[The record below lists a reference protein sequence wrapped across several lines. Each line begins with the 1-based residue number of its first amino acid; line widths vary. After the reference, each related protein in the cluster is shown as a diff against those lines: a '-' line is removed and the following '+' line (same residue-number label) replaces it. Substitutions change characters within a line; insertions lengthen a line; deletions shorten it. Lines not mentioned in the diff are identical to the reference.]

1 MSTIYDNMGNG
12 SEDKSALDEVFGR
25 SANKYEE
32 PVVIKNAGPEM
43 PVQEV
48 IETSPSDLREYRQ
61 QIDTAKKAL
70 NLVDDVVLKSYLKRL
85 DSMDIASMPEA
96 EGVDSCIVL
105 FKINRMV
112 YEEDEFATDKFISA
126 ISSMSFADCSV
137 FLVIDG
143 YRDKTDFYLGVKNND
158 PKRTTASVADT
169 FKSSLVGQFPG
180 IDIEDC
186 SIVEKGK
193 KSSLQ
198 EQVLRRISNASS
210 LSSYVG
216 IPAFKDEDGK
226 YDNKNYVQGTEKLAQ
241 AMQGKRYTAIILASN
256 LTTDVVTEI
265 RNGYETIYSQ
275 LSPMST
281 QQLAYST
288 NESLANAI
296 NRSKGVTQGKTKTQT
311 IGESYTNGTSNSH
324 SKSDSETKKS
334 KIAVGSSVLGGFLA
348 AVGTGLRI
356 TDAGAAIGLPLMAAG
371 GAMSAF
377 GAAGKSKTSGTTD
390 TYGTSQSDTENRSMS
405 DAESHSETFTD
416 SLGKTATIGS
426 SKNYTLTIH
435 NKHIEELMKRI
446 DQELERISMS
456 ESTGLW
462 SVASYFFSYDND
474 FASAESAS
482 TIFKSIMQGEESGVE
497 TSAINSWIDNS
508 QKMKMLTNSVCHLSH
523 PVFRNNLT
531 VNGENIKVEN
541 SSLLSSKELA
551 MLLSL
556 PHKSVPGFPV
566 VEHVS
571 LAKEVIRNNESLMK
585 REVSLGCIFDLGKAY
600 TENRVKLDV
609 KSLTQHVFVTGS
621 TGCGKSET
629 IYKLINETKQVG
641 TKFLVIEPAKGEY
654 KNVFGDVNVFGTN
667 PLIMPLLRI
676 NPFSF
681 PAGVHVLE
689 HIDRLTEIF
698 NVCWPMYSAMP
709 AVLKKAMLDAYESCG
724 WDLRLSVN
732 RLSQGEDVYPS
743 FLDLFLSLEKVITE
757 SAYSEEVKSNYSGA
771 LLTRVESLTN
781 GLNGEI
787 FSVNELSNMVLFDEN
802 CIIDLSRVGSQETKS
817 LIMGILIMRLSE
829 YRMTGAN
836 TPNSALKHLTV
847 LEEAHNILKRVS
859 TEQSQEGSNM
869 AGKSVEMITNAI
881 AEMRTYGEGFVIVDQ
896 SPTSVDKAAIK
907 NTNTKIVM
915 RLPDEDDRKVS
926 GKAAGMNDKQIDEI
940 AKLPTGVAVVYQNDW
955 VSPVLCKIDRMED
968 SRVIFNEQKDSIL
981 ELNSEND
988 IKNIIEF
995 LLAGQTENTQKAFD
1009 VIQIEKSVRAFYMPS
1024 KVRMALLD
1032 TIEEYKR
1039 NNNTSLWNSVS
1050 IYDLSSLL
1058 TDLLGI
1064 RKEFGKCVKQYYQ
1077 SKELNKKL
1085 TDLVKTRV
1093 PLDYVSC
1100 RYCLKCLFADFS
1112 LHSSANKKM
1121 AEEWLINNSKWLN
1134 LIFDKDEYG
1143 I

>member
-43 PVQEV
+43 PVQKV

-61 QIDTAKKAL
+61 QIDTAKNAL

-96 EGVDSCIVL
+96 EGVDSSIVL

-180 IDIEDC
+180 IDIDDC

-311 IGESYTNGTSNSH
+311 IGESHTNGTSNSH

-334 KIAVGSSVLGGFLA
+334 KIAVGSSVLGGVLA
-348 AVGTGLRI
+348 AVGTRLTI
-356 TDAGAAIGLPLMAAG
+356 TGAGAAIGLPLMAAG
-371 GAMSAF
+371 GAMSAV

-523 PVFRNNLT
+523 PVFWNNLT

-571 LAKEVIRNNESLMK
+571 LAKEVIRNNESVMK
-585 REVSLGCIFDLGKAY
+585 REVSLGCIFDLGKVHI
-600 TENRVKLDV
+600 ENHVKLDV

-641 TKFLVIEPAKGEY
+641 AKFLVIEPAKGEY

-681 PAGVHVLE
+681 PTGVHVLE

-955 VSPVLCKIDRMED
+955 VSPVLCKIDRMEG

-1009 VIQIEKSVRAFYMPS
+1009 VIQIEKSVRAFNMPS

-1032 TIEEYKR
+1032 TIEEYKK
-1039 NNNTSLWNSVS
+1039 NNNISLWNSVS

-1058 TDLLGI
+1058 TELLDI
-1064 RKEFGKCVKQYYQ
+1064 RKEFEKCVRQYSQ

-1121 AEEWLINNSKWLN
+1121 AEEWLINNSK
-1134 LIFDKDEYG
+1134 
-1143 I
+1143 

>member
-32 PVVIKNAGPEM
+32 PVVIKDAGSEM
-43 PVQEV
+43 PVQKV
-48 IETSPSDLREYRQ
+48 LETSPSDLREYRQ
-61 QIDTAKKAL
+61 QIDTAKNAL

-96 EGVDSCIVL
+96 EGVDSSIVL

-180 IDIEDC
+180 IDIDDC

-311 IGESYTNGTSNSH
+311 IGESHTNGTSNSH

-334 KIAVGSSVLGGFLA
+334 KIAVGSSVLGGVLA
-348 AVGTGLRI
+348 AVGTGLTI
-356 TDAGAAIGLPLMAAG
+356 TGAGAAIGLPLMAAG
-371 GAMSAF
+371 GAMSAV

-523 PVFRNNLT
+523 PVFWNNLT

-600 TENRVKLDV
+600 IENRVKLDV

-681 PAGVHVLE
+681 PTGVHVLE

-955 VSPVLCKIDRMED
+955 VSPVLCKIDRMEN

-988 IKNIIEF
+988 INYIIEF

-1009 VIQIEKSVRAFYMPS
+1009 IIQIEKSVRAFNMPS

-1032 TIEEYKR
+1032 TIEEYKK
-1039 NNNTSLWNSVS
+1039 NNHISLWNSVS

-1064 RKEFGKCVKQYYQ
+1064 RKEFEKCVRQYCQ

-1121 AEEWLINNSKWLN
+1121 AEEWLINNSK
-1134 LIFDKDEYG
+1134 
-1143 I
+1143 

>member
-43 PVQEV
+43 PVQKV

-61 QIDTAKKAL
+61 QIDTAKNAL
-70 NLVDDVVLKSYLKRL
+70 NLVDDVVFKSYLKRL

-96 EGVDSCIVL
+96 EGVDSSIVL

-143 YRDKTDFYLGVKNND
+143 YRDKTDFYFGVKNND

-180 IDIEDC
+180 INIDDC

-311 IGESYTNGTSNSH
+311 IGESHTNGTSNSH

-334 KIAVGSSVLGGFLA
+334 KIAVGSSVLGGVLA
-348 AVGTGLRI
+348 AVGTGLMI
-356 TDAGAAIGLPLMAAG
+356 TGAGAAIGIPLMAAG
-371 GAMSAF
+371 SAMAAA

-474 FASAESAS
+474 FASAESAA

-508 QKMKMLTNSVCHLSH
+508 QNVKKLTNSVCHLSH

-571 LAKEVIRNNESLMK
+571 LAKEVIRNNENVMK
-585 REVSLGCIFDLGKAY
+585 REVSLGCIFDLGKVH
-600 TENRVKLDV
+600 TENHVKLDV

-641 TKFLVIEPAKGEY
+641 AKFLVIEPAKGEY

-681 PAGVHVLE
+681 PTGVHVLE

-955 VSPVLCKIDRMED
+955 VSPVLCKIDRMEG

-1009 VIQIEKSVRAFYMPS
+1009 VIQIEKSVRAFNMPS

-1032 TIEEYKR
+1032 TIEEYKK
-1039 NNNTSLWNSVS
+1039 NNNISLWNSVS

-1058 TDLLGI
+1058 TELLDI
-1064 RKEFGKCVKQYYQ
+1064 RKEFEKCVRQYSQ

-1121 AEEWLINNSKWLN
+1121 AEEWLINNSK
-1134 LIFDKDEYG
+1134 
-1143 I
+1143 

>member
-1 MSTIYDNMGNG
+1 M
-12 SEDKSALDEVFGR
+12 
-25 SANKYEE
+25 
-32 PVVIKNAGPEM
+32 
-43 PVQEV
+43 
-48 IETSPSDLREYRQ
+48 
-61 QIDTAKKAL
+61 
-70 NLVDDVVLKSYLKRL
+70 
-85 DSMDIASMPEA
+85 
-96 EGVDSCIVL
+96 
-105 FKINRMV
+105 
-112 YEEDEFATDKFISA
+112 
-126 ISSMSFADCSV
+126 
-137 FLVIDG
+137 
-143 YRDKTDFYLGVKNND
+143 
-158 PKRTTASVADT
+158 
-169 FKSSLVGQFPG
+169 
-180 IDIEDC
+180 
-186 SIVEKGK
+186 
-193 KSSLQ
+193 
-198 EQVLRRISNASS
+198 LRRISNASS

-311 IGESYTNGTSNSH
+311 IGESHTNGTSSSH

-334 KIAVGSSVLGGFLA
+334 KTAVGSSVLGGVLA
-348 AVGTGLRI
+348 AVGTGLTI
-356 TDAGAAIGLPLMAAG
+356 TGTGAPIGIPLMAAG
-371 GAMSAF
+371 GAMSAV
-377 GAAGKSKTSGTTD
+377 GATGKSKTSGTTD
-390 TYGTSQSDTENRSMS
+390 TYGTSQSDTENRSVS

-523 PVFRNNLT
+523 PVFWNNLT

-600 TENRVKLDV
+600 TENCVKLDV

-681 PAGVHVLE
+681 PTGVHVLE

-709 AVLKKAMLDAYESCG
+709 AVLKKRCLMLMKAVVGICVCPLTDCHKVRMYT
-724 WDLRLSVN
+724 L
-732 RLSQGEDVYPS
+732 
-743 FLDLFLSLEKVITE
+743 LSLIC
-757 SAYSEEVKSNYSGA
+757 SSLWKSNY
-771 LLTRVESLTN
+771 R
-781 GLNGEI
+781 I
-787 FSVNELSNMVLFDEN
+787 
-802 CIIDLSRVGSQETKS
+802 CILR
-817 LIMGILIMRLSE
+817 RSE
-829 YRMTGAN
+829 
-836 TPNSALKHLTV
+836 
-847 LEEAHNILKRVS
+847 E
-859 TEQSQEGSNM
+859 
-869 AGKSVEMITNAI
+869 
-881 AEMRTYGEGFVIVDQ
+881 
-896 SPTSVDKAAIK
+896 
-907 NTNTKIVM
+907 
-915 RLPDEDDRKVS
+915 
-926 GKAAGMNDKQIDEI
+926 
-940 AKLPTGVAVVYQNDW
+940 
-955 VSPVLCKIDRMED
+955 
-968 SRVIFNEQKDSIL
+968 
-981 ELNSEND
+981 
-988 IKNIIEF
+988 
-995 LLAGQTENTQKAFD
+995 
-1009 VIQIEKSVRAFYMPS
+1009 
-1024 KVRMALLD
+1024 
-1032 TIEEYKR
+1032 
-1039 NNNTSLWNSVS
+1039 
-1050 IYDLSSLL
+1050 
-1058 TDLLGI
+1058 
-1064 RKEFGKCVKQYYQ
+1064 
-1077 SKELNKKL
+1077 
-1085 TDLVKTRV
+1085 
-1093 PLDYVSC
+1093 
-1100 RYCLKCLFADFS
+1100 
-1112 LHSSANKKM
+1112 
-1121 AEEWLINNSKWLN
+1121 
-1134 LIFDKDEYG
+1134 
-1143 I
+1143 

>member
-43 PVQEV
+43 PVQKV
-48 IETSPSDLREYRQ
+48 LETSPSDLCEYRQ
-61 QIDTAKKAL
+61 QIDMAKNAL

-96 EGVDSCIVL
+96 EGVDSSIVL

-180 IDIEDC
+180 IDIDDC

-311 IGESYTNGTSNSH
+311 IGESHTNGTSNSH

-334 KIAVGSSVLGGFLA
+334 KIAVGSSVLGGVLA
-348 AVGTGLRI
+348 AVGTGLTI
-356 TDAGAAIGLPLMAAG
+356 TGAGAAIGLPLMAAG
-371 GAMSAF
+371 GAMSAV

-523 PVFRNNLT
+523 PVFWNNLT

-681 PAGVHVLE
+681 PTGVHVLE

-732 RLSQGEDVYPS
+732 RLSQSEDVYPS

-787 FSVNELSNMVLFDEN
+787 FSVNELSDMVLFDEN

-955 VSPVLCKIDRMED
+955 VSPVLCKIDRMEN

-1009 VIQIEKSVRAFYMPS
+1009 IIQIEKSVRAFNMPS

-1032 TIEEYKR
+1032 TIEEYKK
-1039 NNNTSLWNSVS
+1039 NNHISLWNSVS

-1064 RKEFGKCVKQYYQ
+1064 RKEFEKCVRQYCQ

-1093 PLDYVSC
+1093 HLDYVSC

-1121 AEEWLINNSKWLN
+1121 AEEWLINNSK
-1134 LIFDKDEYG
+1134 
-1143 I
+1143 

>member
-1 MSTIYDNMGNG
+1 MSTIYDNMDNG

-43 PVQEV
+43 PVQKV
-48 IETSPSDLREYRQ
+48 IETSPSDLREYRR
-61 QIDTAKKAL
+61 QIDTAKNAL

-96 EGVDSCIVL
+96 EGVDSSIVL

-126 ISSMSFADCSV
+126 ISSMSFADSSV

-143 YRDKTDFYLGVKNND
+143 YRDKTDFYMGVKNND
-158 PKRTTASVADT
+158 SKRTTVSVADT

-186 SIVEKGK
+186 SIIDCGK
-193 KSSLQ
+193 NSSLQ

-275 LSPMST
+275 LSPMAT

-311 IGESYTNGTSNSH
+311 IGESHTNGTSSSH

-334 KIAVGSSVLGGFLA
+334 KTAVGCSVLGGVLS
-348 AVGTGLRI
+348 AVGLGLSATG
-356 TDAGAAIGLPLMAAG
+356 AGAAIGIPLMAAG
-371 GAMSAF
+371 GAMSAV
-377 GAAGKSKTSGTTD
+377 GATGKSKTSGTTD

-474 FASAESAS
+474 FASAESAA

-571 LAKEVIRNNESLMK
+571 LAKEVIRNNENLMK

-600 TENRVKLDV
+600 TENRVKLDM

-681 PAGVHVLE
+681 PTGVHVLE

-829 YRMTGAN
+829 YRMIGAN

-881 AEMRTYGEGFVIVDQ
+881 AEMRTYGEGFIIVDQ

-968 SRVIFNEQKDSIL
+968 SRVIFYEQKDSIL

-1009 VIQIEKSVRAFYMPS
+1009 VIQIEKSVRAFNMPS

-1032 TIEEYKR
+1032 TIEEYK
-1039 NNNTSLWNSVS
+1039 NNNNISLWNSVS

-1058 TDLLGI
+1058 TDLLDI
-1064 RKEFGKCVKQYYQ
+1064 RKEFEKCVRQYCQ

-1093 PLDYVSC
+1093 SLDYVSC

-1121 AEEWLINNSKWLN
+1121 AEEWLINNSK
-1134 LIFDKDEYG
+1134 
-1143 I
+1143 

>member
-43 PVQEV
+43 PVQKVLES
-48 IETSPSDLREYRQ
+48 SPSDLCEYRQ
-61 QIDTAKKAL
+61 QIDMAKNAL

-96 EGVDSCIVL
+96 EGVDSSIVL

-180 IDIEDC
+180 IDIDDC

-311 IGESYTNGTSNSH
+311 IGESHTNGTSNSH

-334 KIAVGSSVLGGFLA
+334 KIAVCSSVLGGFLA
-348 AVGTGLRI
+348 AVGTGLTI
-356 TDAGAAIGLPLMAAG
+356 TGAGAAIGLPLMAAG
-371 GAMSAF
+371 GAMSAV
-377 GAAGKSKTSGTTD
+377 GAAGKSKTTGTTD

-474 FASAESAS
+474 FASAESAA

-508 QKMKMLTNSVCHLSH
+508 QKVKMLTNSVCRLSH
-523 PVFRNNLT
+523 PVFTNNLT
-531 VNGENIKVEN
+531 VNGESIMVEN

-571 LAKEVIRNNESLMK
+571 LAKEVIRNNESVMK
-585 REVSLGCIFDLGKAY
+585 REVSLGCIFDLGKVH
-600 TENRVKLDV
+600 TENHVKLDV

-681 PAGVHVLE
+681 PTGVHVLE

-732 RLSQGEDVYPS
+732 RLSRGEDVYPS

-955 VSPVLCKIDRMED
+955 VSPVLCKIERMEN

-988 IKNIIEF
+988 INYIIEF

-1009 VIQIEKSVRAFYMPS
+1009 IIQIEKSVRAFNMPS

-1032 TIEEYKR
+1032 TIEEYKK
-1039 NNNTSLWNSVS
+1039 NNHISLWNSVS

-1064 RKEFGKCVKQYYQ
+1064 RKEFEKCVRQYCQ

-1121 AEEWLINNSKWLN
+1121 AEEWLINNSK
-1134 LIFDKDEYG
+1134 
-1143 I
+1143 

>member
-25 SANKYEE
+25 SADKYEE
-32 PVVIKNAGPEM
+32 IKNAGSEM
-43 PVQEV
+43 PVQQV

-61 QIDTAKKAL
+61 QIDTAKNAL

-85 DSMDIASMPEA
+85 DSMDIVSMPKA
-96 EGVDSCIVL
+96 EGVDYSIVL

-180 IDIEDC
+180 IDIDDC

-275 LSPMST
+275 LSPMAT

-296 NRSKGVTQGKTKTQT
+296 NRSKGVTQGKTKTHT
-311 IGESYTNGTSNSH
+311 IGESHTNGTSSSH

-334 KIAVGSSVLGGFLA
+334 KTAVCCSVLGGVLS
-348 AVGTGLRI
+348 AVGFGLMS
-356 TDAGAAIGLPLMAAG
+356 TDAGAAIGMPLMAAG
-371 GAMSAF
+371 GAMSAV
-377 GAAGKSKTSGTTD
+377 GAAGKSKTTGTTD

-474 FASAESAS
+474 FASAESAA

-571 LAKEVIRNNESLMK
+571 LAKEVIRNNESVIK

-600 TENRVKLDV
+600 TENHVKLDV

-641 TKFLVIEPAKGEY
+641 AKFLVIEPAKGEY

-681 PAGVHVLE
+681 PTGVHVLE

-724 WDLRLSVN
+724 WDLRLSIN
-732 RLSQGEDVYPS
+732 RLSRGEDVYPS

-981 ELNSEND
+981 ELNSKND

-1009 VIQIEKSVRAFYMPS
+1009 IIQIEKSVRAFNMPS

-1032 TIEEYKR
+1032 TIEEYKK
-1039 NNNTSLWNSVS
+1039 NNHISLWNSVS

-1064 RKEFGKCVKQYYQ
+1064 RKEFEKCVRQYCQ

-1121 AEEWLINNSKWLN
+1121 AEEWLINNSK
-1134 LIFDKDEYG
+1134 
-1143 I
+1143 

>member
-1 MSTIYDNMGNG
+1 
-12 SEDKSALDEVFGR
+12 
-25 SANKYEE
+25 
-32 PVVIKNAGPEM
+32 
-43 PVQEV
+43 
-48 IETSPSDLREYRQ
+48 
-61 QIDTAKKAL
+61 
-70 NLVDDVVLKSYLKRL
+70 
-85 DSMDIASMPEA
+85 MPEA
-96 EGVDSCIVL
+96 EGVDSSIVL

-180 IDIEDC
+180 INIDDC

-265 RNGYETIYSQ
+265 RNGYEMIYSQ
-275 LSPMST
+275 LSPMAT

-311 IGESYTNGTSNSH
+311 IGESHTNGTSSSH

-334 KIAVGSSVLGGFLA
+334 KTAVGCSVLGVVLS
-348 AVGTGLRI
+348 AVGFGLSATG
-356 TDAGAAIGLPLMAAG
+356 AGATIGIPFMAAG
-371 GAMSAF
+371 GAMSAV
-377 GAAGKSKTSGTTD
+377 GATGKSKTSGTTD
-390 TYGTSQSDTENRSMS
+390 TYGTSQSDTENRSTS

-474 FASAESAS
+474 FVSAESAA

-508 QKMKMLTNSVCHLSH
+508 QNVKMLTNSVCHLSH
-523 PVFRNNLT
+523 PVFWNNLT

-571 LAKEVIRNNESLMK
+571 LAKEVIRNNESVMK
-585 REVSLGCIFDLGKAY
+585 REVSLGCIFDLGKVH
-600 TENRVKLDV
+600 TENHVKLDV

-641 TKFLVIEPAKGEY
+641 AKFLVIEPAKGEY

-681 PAGVHVLE
+681 PTGVHVLE

-955 VSPVLCKIDRMED
+955 VSPVLCKIDRMEG

-1009 VIQIEKSVRAFYMPS
+1009 VIQIEKSVRAFNMPS

-1032 TIEEYKR
+1032 TIEEYKK
-1039 NNNTSLWNSVS
+1039 NNNISLWNSVS

-1058 TDLLGI
+1058 TELLDI
-1064 RKEFGKCVKQYYQ
+1064 RKEFEKCVRQYSQ

-1121 AEEWLINNSKWLN
+1121 AEEWLINNSK
-1134 LIFDKDEYG
+1134 
-1143 I
+1143 

>member
-96 EGVDSCIVL
+96 EGVDSSIVL

-311 IGESYTNGTSNSH
+311 IGESHTNGTSNSH

-334 KIAVGSSVLGGFLA
+334 KIAVGSSVLGGVLA
-348 AVGTGLRI
+348 AVGTGLTI
-356 TDAGAAIGLPLMAAG
+356 TGAGAAIGLPLMAAG
-371 GAMSAF
+371 GAMSAV

-508 QKMKMLTNSVCHLSH
+508 LKMKMLTNSVCHLSH
-523 PVFRNNLT
+523 PVFWNNLT

-681 PAGVHVLE
+681 PTGVHVLE

-955 VSPVLCKIDRMED
+955 VSPVLCKIDRMEN

-988 IKNIIEF
+988 INYIIEF

-1009 VIQIEKSVRAFYMPS
+1009 IIQIEKSVRAFNMPS

-1032 TIEEYKR
+1032 TIEEYKK
-1039 NNNTSLWNSVS
+1039 NNHISLWNSVS

-1064 RKEFGKCVKQYYQ
+1064 RKEFEKCVRQYCQ

-1085 TDLVKTRV
+1085 TDLVKARV

-1121 AEEWLINNSKWLN
+1121 AEEWLINNSK
-1134 LIFDKDEYG
+1134 
-1143 I
+1143 

>member
-43 PVQEV
+43 PVQKV
-48 IETSPSDLREYRQ
+48 LETSPSDLCEYRQ
-61 QIDTAKKAL
+61 QIDMAKNAL

-96 EGVDSCIVL
+96 EGVDSSIVL

-180 IDIEDC
+180 IDIDDC

-311 IGESYTNGTSNSH
+311 IGESHTNGTSNSH

-334 KIAVGSSVLGGFLA
+334 KIAVGSSVLGGVLA
-348 AVGTGLRI
+348 AVGTGLTI
-356 TDAGAAIGLPLMAAG
+356 TGAGAAIGLPLMAAG
-371 GAMSAF
+371 GAMSAV

-523 PVFRNNLT
+523 PVFWNNLT

-600 TENRVKLDV
+600 IENRVKLDV

-681 PAGVHVLE
+681 PTGVHVLE

-732 RLSQGEDVYPS
+732 RLSRGEDVYPS

-859 TEQSQEGSNM
+859 TELSQEGSNM

-955 VSPVLCKIDRMED
+955 VSPVLCKIDRMEN

-988 IKNIIEF
+988 INYIIEF

-1009 VIQIEKSVRAFYMPS
+1009 IIQIEKSVRAFNMPS

-1032 TIEEYKR
+1032 TIEEYKK
-1039 NNNTSLWNSVS
+1039 NNHISLWNSVS

-1064 RKEFGKCVKQYYQ
+1064 RKEFEKCVRQYCQ

-1121 AEEWLINNSKWLN
+1121 AEEWLINNSK
-1134 LIFDKDEYG
+1134 
-1143 I
+1143 

>member
-12 SEDKSALDEVFGR
+12 SEDKYALDEVFGR

-43 PVQEV
+43 PVQKV
-48 IETSPSDLREYRQ
+48 LETSPSDLCEYRQ
-61 QIDTAKKAL
+61 QIDMAKNAL

-96 EGVDSCIVL
+96 EGVDSSIVL

-180 IDIEDC
+180 IDIDDC

-311 IGESYTNGTSNSH
+311 IGESHTNGTSNSH

-334 KIAVGSSVLGGFLA
+334 KIAVGSSVLGGVLA
-348 AVGTGLRI
+348 AVGTGLTI
-356 TDAGAAIGLPLMAAG
+356 TGAGAAIGLPLMAAG
-371 GAMSAF
+371 GAMSAV

-523 PVFRNNLT
+523 PVFWNNLT

-600 TENRVKLDV
+600 IENRVKLDV

-681 PAGVHVLE
+681 PTGVHVLE

-1058 TDLLGI
+1058 ADLLGI

-1121 AEEWLINNSKWLN
+1121 AEEWLINNSK
-1134 LIFDKDEYG
+1134 
-1143 I
+1143 

>member
-61 QIDTAKKAL
+61 QIDTAKKTL

-311 IGESYTNGTSNSH
+311 IGESHTNGTSNSH

-390 TYGTSQSDTENRSMS
+390 TYVTSQSDTENRSVS
-405 DAESHSETFTD
+405 DAKSHSETFTD

-732 RLSQGEDVYPS
+732 RLSRGEDVYPS

-955 VSPVLCKIDRMED
+955 VSPVLCKIDRMEN

-988 IKNIIEF
+988 INYIIEF

-1009 VIQIEKSVRAFYMPS
+1009 IIQIEKSVRAFNMPS

-1032 TIEEYKR
+1032 TIEEYKK
-1039 NNNTSLWNSVS
+1039 NNYISLWNSVS

-1064 RKEFGKCVKQYYQ
+1064 RKEFEKCVRQYCQ

-1121 AEEWLINNSKWLN
+1121 AEEWLINNSK
-1134 LIFDKDEYG
+1134 
-1143 I
+1143 

>member
-43 PVQEV
+43 PVQKV

-61 QIDTAKKAL
+61 QIDTAKNAL
-70 NLVDDVVLKSYLKRL
+70 NLVDDVVFKSYLKRL

-96 EGVDSCIVL
+96 EGVDSSIVL

-143 YRDKTDFYLGVKNND
+143 YRDKTDFYFGVKNND

-180 IDIEDC
+180 INIDDC

-311 IGESYTNGTSNSH
+311 IGESHTNGTSNSH

-334 KIAVGSSVLGGFLA
+334 KIAVGSSVLGGGLA
-348 AVGTGLRI
+348 AVGTGLKI
-356 TDAGAAIGLPLMAAG
+356 TGAGAAIVLPLMAAG
-371 GAMSAF
+371 GAMSAV

-523 PVFRNNLT
+523 PVFWNNLT

-681 PAGVHVLE
+681 PTGVHVLE

-732 RLSQGEDVYPS
+732 RLSRGEDVYPS

-829 YRMTGAN
+829 YRMTGTN

-926 GKAAGMNDKQIDEI
+926 EKAAGMNDKQIDEI

-955 VSPVLCKIDRMED
+955 VSPVLCKIDRMEN

-988 IKNIIEF
+988 INYIIEF
-995 LLAGQTENTQKAFD
+995 LLAGQTENTQKSFD
-1009 VIQIEKSVRAFYMPS
+1009 IIQIEKSVRAFNMPS

-1032 TIEEYKR
+1032 TIEEYKK
-1039 NNNTSLWNSVS
+1039 NNHISLWNSVS

-1064 RKEFGKCVKQYYQ
+1064 RKEFEKCVRQYCQ

-1121 AEEWLINNSKWLN
+1121 AEEWLINNSK
-1134 LIFDKDEYG
+1134 
-1143 I
+1143 

>member
-1 MSTIYDNMGNG
+1 M
-12 SEDKSALDEVFGR
+12 
-25 SANKYEE
+25 
-32 PVVIKNAGPEM
+32 
-43 PVQEV
+43 
-48 IETSPSDLREYRQ
+48 
-61 QIDTAKKAL
+61 
-70 NLVDDVVLKSYLKRL
+70 VDDVVLKSYLKRL

-96 EGVDSCIVL
+96 EGVDSSIVL

-180 IDIEDC
+180 IDIDDC

-296 NRSKGVTQGKTKTQT
+296 NRSKGVTQGKTKTHT
-311 IGESYTNGTSNSH
+311 IGESHTNGTSNSH

-334 KIAVGSSVLGGFLA
+334 KIAVGSSVLGGVLA
-348 AVGTGLRI
+348 AVGTGLTI
-356 TDAGAAIGLPLMAAG
+356 TGAGAAIGLPLMAAG
-371 GAMSAF
+371 GAMSAV

-523 PVFRNNLT
+523 PVFWNNLT

-551 MLLSL
+551 ILLSL

-600 TENRVKLDV
+600 IENRVKLDV

-681 PAGVHVLE
+681 PTGVHVLE

-955 VSPVLCKIDRMED
+955 VSPVLCKIDRMEN

-988 IKNIIEF
+988 INYIIEF

-1009 VIQIEKSVRAFYMPS
+1009 IIQIEKSVRAFNMPS

-1032 TIEEYKR
+1032 TIEEYKK
-1039 NNNTSLWNSVS
+1039 NNHISLWNSVS

-1064 RKEFGKCVKQYYQ
+1064 RKEFEKCVRQYCQ

-1112 LHSSANKKM
+1112 LHSSANKK
-1121 AEEWLINNSKWLN
+1121 WLKNGL
-1134 LIFDKDEYG
+1134 
-1143 I
+1143 

>member
-61 QIDTAKKAL
+61 QIDTAKKTL

-96 EGVDSCIVL
+96 EGVGSSIVL

-311 IGESYTNGTSNSH
+311 IGESHTNGTSNSH

-405 DAESHSETFTD
+405 DAKSHSETFTD

-681 PAGVHVLE
+681 PTGVHVLE

-787 FSVNELSNMVLFDEN
+787 FSVNELSDMVLFDEN
-802 CIIDLSRVGSQETKS
+802 SIIDLSRVGSQETKS

-955 VSPVLCKIDRMED
+955 VSPVLCKIDRMEN

-988 IKNIIEF
+988 INYIIEF

-1009 VIQIEKSVRAFYMPS
+1009 IIQIEKSVRAFNMPS

-1032 TIEEYKR
+1032 KIEEYKK
-1039 NNNTSLWNSVS
+1039 NNHISLWNSVS

-1064 RKEFGKCVKQYYQ
+1064 RKEFEKCVRQYSQ

-1085 TDLVKTRV
+1085 TDLVKARV

-1121 AEEWLINNSKWLN
+1121 AEEWLINNSK
-1134 LIFDKDEYG
+1134 
-1143 I
+1143 

>member
-43 PVQEV
+43 PVQKV

-61 QIDTAKKAL
+61 QIDTAKNAL

-96 EGVDSCIVL
+96 EGVDSSIVL

-180 IDIEDC
+180 IDIDDC

-311 IGESYTNGTSNSH
+311 IGESHTNGTSNSH

-334 KIAVGSSVLGGFLA
+334 KIAVGSSVLGGVLA
-348 AVGTGLRI
+348 AVGTGLTI
-356 TDAGAAIGLPLMAAG
+356 TGAGAAIGLPLMAAG
-371 GAMSAF
+371 GAMSAV

-497 TSAINSWIDNS
+497 TSSINSWIDNS
-508 QKMKMLTNSVCHLSH
+508 QNVKMLTNSVCHLSH

-571 LAKEVIRNNESLMK
+571 LAKEVIRNNESVMK
-585 REVSLGCIFDLGKAY
+585 REVSLGCIFDLGKVH
-600 TENRVKLDV
+600 TENHVKLDV

-641 TKFLVIEPAKGEY
+641 AKFLVIEPAKGEY

-681 PAGVHVLE
+681 PTGVHVLE

-955 VSPVLCKIDRMED
+955 VSPVLCKIDRMEG

-1009 VIQIEKSVRAFYMPS
+1009 VIQIEKSVRAFNMPS

-1032 TIEEYKR
+1032 TIEEYKK
-1039 NNNTSLWNSVS
+1039 NNNISLWNSVS

-1058 TDLLGI
+1058 TELLDI
-1064 RKEFGKCVKQYYQ
+1064 RKEFEKCVRQYSQ

-1121 AEEWLINNSKWLN
+1121 AEEWLINNSK
-1134 LIFDKDEYG
+1134 
-1143 I
+1143 

>member
-25 SANKYEE
+25 SADKYEE
-32 PVVIKNAGPEM
+32 IKNAGPEM
-43 PVQEV
+43 PVQKV

-61 QIDTAKKAL
+61 QIDTAKNAL

-96 EGVDSCIVL
+96 EGVDYSIVL

-180 IDIEDC
+180 IDIDDC

-296 NRSKGVTQGKTKTQT
+296 NRSKGVTQGKTKTHT
-311 IGESYTNGTSNSH
+311 IGESHTNGTSSSH

-334 KIAVGSSVLGGFLA
+334 KTAVCCSVLGGVLS
-348 AVGTGLRI
+348 AVGFGLMSTG
-356 TDAGAAIGLPLMAAG
+356 AGAAIGMPLMVMAAG
-371 GAMSAF
+371 GAMSAV
-377 GAAGKSKTSGTTD
+377 GAAGKSKTTGTTD

-474 FASAESAS
+474 FASAESAA

-508 QKMKMLTNSVCHLSH
+508 QKMKMLTSSVCHLSH

-585 REVSLGCIFDLGKAY
+585 REVSLGCIYDLGKAY

-629 IYKLINETKQVG
+629 IYKLISETKQVG
-641 TKFLVIEPAKGEY
+641 AKFLVIEPAKGEY

-955 VSPVLCKIDRMED
+955 VSPVLCKIDRMEN

-981 ELNSEND
+981 ELNSENH

-1032 TIEEYKR
+1032 TIEEYKK
-1039 NNNTSLWNSVS
+1039 NNHISLWNSVS

-1064 RKEFGKCVKQYYQ
+1064 RKEFEKCVRQYCQ

-1121 AEEWLINNSKWLN
+1121 AEEWLINNSK
-1134 LIFDKDEYG
+1134 
-1143 I
+1143 

>member
-43 PVQEV
+43 PVQKV
-48 IETSPSDLREYRQ
+48 LETSPSDLCEYRQ
-61 QIDTAKKAL
+61 QIDMAKNAL

-96 EGVDSCIVL
+96 EGVDSSIVL

-180 IDIEDC
+180 IDIDDC

-311 IGESYTNGTSNSH
+311 IGESHTNGTSNSH

-334 KIAVGSSVLGGFLA
+334 KIAVGSSVLGGVLA
-348 AVGTGLRI
+348 AVGTGLTI
-356 TDAGAAIGLPLMAAG
+356 TGAGAAIGLPLMAAG
-371 GAMSAF
+371 GAMSAV

-523 PVFRNNLT
+523 PVFWNNLT

-681 PAGVHVLE
+681 PTGVHVLE

-732 RLSQGEDVYPS
+732 RLSQGENVYPS

-757 SAYSEEVKSNYSGA
+757 SAYSEEVKSNYAGA

-955 VSPVLCKIDRMED
+955 VSPVLCKIDRMEN

-988 IKNIIEF
+988 INYIIEF

-1009 VIQIEKSVRAFYMPS
+1009 IIQIEKSVRAFNMPS

-1032 TIEEYKR
+1032 TIEEYKK
-1039 NNNTSLWNSVS
+1039 NNHISLWNSVS

-1064 RKEFGKCVKQYYQ
+1064 RKEFEKCVRQYCQ

-1121 AEEWLINNSKWLN
+1121 AEEWLINNSK
-1134 LIFDKDEYG
+1134 
-1143 I
+1143 

>member
-12 SEDKSALDEVFGR
+12 SEDKPALDEVFGR

-43 PVQEV
+43 PVQKV

-61 QIDTAKKAL
+61 QIDTAKNAL

-96 EGVDSCIVL
+96 EGVDSSIVL

-180 IDIEDC
+180 IDIDDC

-311 IGESYTNGTSNSH
+311 IGESHTNGTSNSH

-334 KIAVGSSVLGGFLA
+334 KIAVGSSVLGGVLA
-348 AVGTGLRI
+348 AVGTGLTI
-356 TDAGAAIGLPLMAAG
+356 TGAGAAIGLPLMAAG
-371 GAMSAF
+371 GAMSAV

-426 SKNYTLTIH
+426 SKNYTLIIH

-474 FASAESAS
+474 FASAESAA

-523 PVFRNNLT
+523 PVFMNNLT

-681 PAGVHVLE
+681 PTGVHVLE

-829 YRMTGAN
+829 YRMIGAN

-955 VSPVLCKIDRMED
+955 VSPVLCKIDRMEG

-1009 VIQIEKSVRAFYMPS
+1009 VIQIEKSVRAFNMPS

-1032 TIEEYKR
+1032 TIEEYKK
-1039 NNNTSLWNSVS
+1039 NNNISLWNSVS

-1058 TDLLGI
+1058 TELLDI
-1064 RKEFGKCVKQYYQ
+1064 RKEFEKCVRQYSQ

-1121 AEEWLINNSKWLN
+1121 AEEWLINNSK
-1134 LIFDKDEYG
+1134 
-1143 I
+1143 

>member
-32 PVVIKNAGPEM
+32 PVVIKNAGSEM
-43 PVQEV
+43 PVQKV

-61 QIDTAKKAL
+61 QIDMAKNAL

-96 EGVDSCIVL
+96 EGVDSSIVL

-180 IDIEDC
+180 IDIDDC

-311 IGESYTNGTSNSH
+311 IGESHTNGTSNSH

-334 KIAVGSSVLGGFLA
+334 KIAVSSSVLGGVLA
-348 AVGTGLRI
+348 AVGTGLTI
-356 TDAGAAIGLPLMAAG
+356 TGAGAAIGLPLMAAG
-371 GAMSAF
+371 GAMSAV
-377 GAAGKSKTSGTTD
+377 GATAKSKTSGTTD

-456 ESTGLW
+456 ESIGLW

-523 PVFRNNLT
+523 PVFWNNLT

-681 PAGVHVLE
+681 PTGVHVLE

-1032 TIEEYKR
+1032 TIEEYKK
-1039 NNNTSLWNSVS
+1039 NNHISLWNSVS

-1064 RKEFGKCVKQYYQ
+1064 RKEFEKCVKQYYQ

-1121 AEEWLINNSKWLN
+1121 AEEWLINNSK
-1134 LIFDKDEYG
+1134 
-1143 I
+1143 

>member
-43 PVQEV
+43 PVQKV
-48 IETSPSDLREYRQ
+48 LETSPSDLCEYRQ
-61 QIDTAKKAL
+61 QIDMAKNAL

-96 EGVDSCIVL
+96 EGVDSSIVL

-143 YRDKTDFYLGVKNND
+143 YRDKTDFYMGVKNND
-158 PKRTTASVADT
+158 SKRTTVSVADT

-186 SIVEKGK
+186 SIIDRGK
-193 KSSLQ
+193 NSSLQ

-275 LSPMST
+275 LSPMAT

-311 IGESYTNGTSNSH
+311 IGESHTNGTSSSH
-324 SKSDSETKKS
+324 GKSDSETKKS
-334 KIAVGSSVLGGFLA
+334 KTAVGCSVLGGVLS
-348 AVGTGLRI
+348 AVGLGLSATG
-356 TDAGAAIGLPLMAAG
+356 AGAAIGIPLMAAG
-371 GAMSAF
+371 GVMSAV
-377 GAAGKSKTSGTTD
+377 GATGKSKTSGTTD

-435 NKHIEELMKRI
+435 NKHIEELTKRI

-497 TSAINSWIDNS
+497 TSAINSWIDDS
-508 QKMKMLTNSVCHLSH
+508 QNMKMLTNSVCHLSH
-523 PVFRNNLT
+523 PVFWNNLT

-681 PAGVHVLE
+681 PTGVHVLE

-732 RLSQGEDVYPS
+732 RLSRGEDVYPS

-955 VSPVLCKIDRMED
+955 VSPVLCKIDRMEN

-988 IKNIIEF
+988 INYIIEF

-1009 VIQIEKSVRAFYMPS
+1009 IIQIEKSVRAFNMPS

-1032 TIEEYKR
+1032 TIEEYKK
-1039 NNNTSLWNSVS
+1039 NNHISLWNSVS

-1064 RKEFGKCVKQYYQ
+1064 RKEFEKCVRQYCQ

-1121 AEEWLINNSKWLN
+1121 AEEWLINNSK
-1134 LIFDKDEYG
+1134 
-1143 I
+1143 

>member
-43 PVQEV
+43 PVQKV
-48 IETSPSDLREYRQ
+48 IETSPSDLCEYRQ
-61 QIDTAKKAL
+61 QIDMAKNAL

-96 EGVDSCIVL
+96 EGVDSSIVL

-143 YRDKTDFYLGVKNND
+143 YRDKTDFYMGVKNND
-158 PKRTTASVADT
+158 SKRTTVSVADT

-186 SIVEKGK
+186 SIIDRGK
-193 KSSLQ
+193 NSSLQ

-311 IGESYTNGTSNSH
+311 IGESHTNGTSNSH

-508 QKMKMLTNSVCHLSH
+508 QKMKMLTNSVCRLSH
-523 PVFRNNLT
+523 PVFTNNLT
-531 VNGENIKVEN
+531 VNGESIMVEN

-571 LAKEVIRNNESLMK
+571 LAKEVIRNNESVMK
-585 REVSLGCIFDLGKAY
+585 REVSLGCIFDLGKVH
-600 TENRVKLDV
+600 TENHVKLDV

-629 IYKLINETKQVG
+629 IYKLISETKQVG
-641 TKFLVIEPAKGEY
+641 AKFLVIEPAKGEY

-681 PAGVHVLE
+681 PTGVHVLE

-709 AVLKKAMLDAYESCG
+709 AVLKKAILDAYESCG

-732 RLSQGEDVYPS
+732 RLSRGEDVYPS

-955 VSPVLCKIDRMED
+955 VSPVLCKIDRMEN
-968 SRVIFNEQKDSIL
+968 SRGIFNEQKDSIL

-988 IKNIIEF
+988 INYIIEF

-1009 VIQIEKSVRAFYMPS
+1009 IIQIEKSVRAFNMPS
-1024 KVRMALLD
+1024 KVRMALLY
-1032 TIEEYKR
+1032 TIEEYKK
-1039 NNNTSLWNSVS
+1039 NNHISLWNSVS

-1064 RKEFGKCVKQYYQ
+1064 RKEFEKCVRQYCQ
-1077 SKELNKKL
+1077 SKELNNKL

-1121 AEEWLINNSKWLN
+1121 AEEWLINNSK
-1134 LIFDKDEYG
+1134 
-1143 I
+1143 